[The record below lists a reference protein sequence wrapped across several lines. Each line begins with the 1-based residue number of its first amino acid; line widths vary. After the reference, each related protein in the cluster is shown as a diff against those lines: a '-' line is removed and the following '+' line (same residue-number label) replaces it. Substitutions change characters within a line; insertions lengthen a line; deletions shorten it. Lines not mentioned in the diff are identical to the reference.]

1 MRARTASGATESGKQ
16 KEKEK
21 EVESNSSSTFDPR
34 SSIVDDGSV
43 WI

>member
-1 MRARTASGATESGKQ
+1 MRARTASGVTIESGKQ
-16 KEKEK
+16 KEKE
-21 EVESNSSSTFDPR
+21 VESNCSSNFDPR